1 MLLFFSQ
8 GFAYTEMDNM
18 TPSQALVIAVDGGQ
32 SSTLALVATTDGKII
47 GSGFAGPSN
56 HVTEV
61 GGPER
66 LRNAITQSIAEALSN
81 AGGVAEQ
88 VVSLCLGM
96 TGGAE
101 MAYDMAQTLFPRGR
115 LQSYYDSVT
124 ALAGASLAQPGVVVI
139 AGTGA
144 VAYGRLADGR
154 EAKAGGWGYI
164 MGDEGGGY
172 DIGRSALAAA
182 SQSADGRLESTRLL
196 QAIPEYLGFA
206 DLKAVH
212 AAIYGGQITRPQIAR
227 LTVPVVAAAQ
237 AGDAVARR
245 LLESAAHQLALAAL
259 AVVNQ
264 LGIVETG
271 LDVFPTGGV
280 FEASP
285 ILAGAFRDYIAVH
298 APAVQLKMPAFPPI
312 IGGLLLAL
320 EAASTPLTE
329 SVVETI
335 RATFPQAAASK
346 HQAREQSGD

>member
-1 MLLFFSQ
+1 MNS
-8 GFAYTEMDNM
+8 A
-18 TPSQALVIAVDGGQ
+18 QALVIAVDGGQ
-32 SSTLALVATTDGKII
+32 SSTLALVATTDGEII
-47 GSGFAGPSN
+47 GAGFAGPSN
-56 HVTEV
+56 HVSEA
-61 GGPER
+61 GGLER
-66 LRNAITQSIAEALSN
+66 LRNAITQSSAEALTST
-81 AGGVAEQ
+81 GKVAEQ
-88 VVSLCLGM
+88 VVSVCLGM

-101 MAYDMAQTLFPRGR
+101 MAYDMAQPLFPQAR

-172 DIGRSALAAA
+172 DIGRMALGAA
-182 SQSADGRLESTRLL
+182 SQAADGRSDATRLL
-196 QAIPEYLGFA
+196 QTIPEYLGLA

-212 AAIYGGQITRPQIAR
+212 GAIYAGEISRPQIAR

-237 AGDAVARR
+237 AGDAVARH
-245 LLESAAHQLALAAL
+245 LLESAGCQLALAAL
-259 AVVNQ
+259 AVVQQ
-264 LGIVETG
+264 LGMTETG

-285 ILAGAFRDYIAVH
+285 ILAEAFRDSIAVH
-298 APAVQLKMPAFPPI
+298 APATQVKNPAFPPI

-320 EAASTPLTE
+320 EAAGTAPTE
-329 SVVETI
+329 SVVEKI

-346 HQAREQSGD
+346 HQSRERSGD

>member
-1 MLLFFSQ
+1 MFQS
-8 GFAYTEMDNM
+8 GITYTEMDDMN
-18 TPSQALVIAVDGGQ
+18 SAQAIVIAVDGGQ

-47 GSGFAGPSN
+47 GAGFAGPSN
-56 HVTEV
+56 HVTEP

-66 LRNAITQSIAEALSN
+66 LRNAITQSTTEALSN
-81 AGGVAEQ
+81 AGRTAEQ
-88 VVSLCLGM
+88 VVSVCLGM

-101 MAYDMAQTLFPRGR
+101 MAYGMAQPLFPRGR

-144 VAYGRLADGR
+144 VAYGRFADGR

-172 DIGRSALAAA
+172 DIGRMALAAA
-182 SQSADGRLESTRLL
+182 SQSADGRAQSTTLL
-196 QAIPEYLGFA
+196 QSIPEYLGLA

-212 AAIYGGQITRPQIAR
+212 AAIYSGQISRPQIAR
-227 LTVPVVAAAQ
+227 LTVPVVTSAE
-237 AGDAVARR
+237 AGDAVAQR
-245 LLESAAHQLALAAL
+245 LLNYAAHQLSIAVL
-259 AVVNQ
+259 AVVEQ
-264 LGIVETG
+264 LGMTETG
-271 LDVFPTGGV
+271 MDVFPTGGL

-285 ILAGAFRDYIAVH
+285 ILTDAFRNNIAAH
-298 APAVQLKMPAFPPI
+298 APAVQVKTPAFPPI

-320 EAASTPLTE
+320 EAAGTATTA

>member
-1 MLLFFSQ
+1 MNL
-8 GFAYTEMDNM
+8 THE
-18 TPSQALVIAVDGGQ
+18 LVVAVDGGQ
-32 SSTLALVATTDGKII
+32 SSTLALVATTAGQII
-47 GSGFAGPSN
+47 GAGFAGPSN
-56 HVTEV
+56 HVTEP

-81 AGGVAEQ
+81 AGKRAEQ

-101 MAYDMAQTLFPRGR
+101 MAFDMAQPLFPHAR

-172 DIGRSALAAA
+172 DIGRCALMAA
-182 SQSADGRLESTRLL
+182 SQSADGRSEPTRLL
-196 QAIPEYLGFA
+196 QSIPEYLGLT

-245 LLESAAHQLALAAL
+245 LLESAAHQLALSAL
-259 AVVNQ
+259 AVVKQ
-264 LGIVETG
+264 LGMVETG
-271 LDVFPTGGV
+271 LEVFPTGGV

-285 ILAGAFRDYIAVH
+285 ILAEAFRDYIAAH
-298 APAVQLKMPAFPPI
+298 APAAQVKNPAFPPV

-320 EAASTPLTE
+320 GAVGTSPNA
-329 SVVETI
+329 SVVDTI
-335 RATFPQAAASK
+335 RVTFPQAAASK
-346 HQAREQSGD
+346 HQAREQSG